1 MNQQTCMSTAEL
13 DSMIPVQRSS
23 KNICRFN
30 SVATYFGWQNKL
42 NKCYRLL
49 THVAVQ
55 GSGWPHIVLQY
66 YHIIC
71 VKSVQKNLHNKR
83 KEYGHPTDWD
93 PYQVGMLGSLVPNY
107 RYILHLKFIMFMQ
120 VGRFEMSLISGIHNN
135 VWAHKPK

>member
-1 MNQQTCMSTAEL
+1 
-13 DSMIPVQRSS
+13 
-23 KNICRFN
+23 
-30 SVATYFGWQNKL
+30 
-42 NKCYRLL
+42 
-49 THVAVQ
+49 
-55 GSGWPHIVLQY
+55 
-66 YHIIC
+66 
-71 VKSVQKNLHNKR
+71 VQKNLHNKR